1 MTHRPVTHHPVPA
14 APTVAPVTEASAD
27 ATPDRDPAPA
37 AREIDA
43 VLYDFGNVLVGWDP
57 YGAYD
62 GVDRRDVDA
71 FFADVDFRVL
81 NHERDAGATWQDARD
96 RVAATHP
103 HHVALLDRY
112 VERFPATL
120 TGPVE
125 GSEELVRELRDLGLR
140 LYGLTNW
147 SAELFAHAAP
157 AAPATALMEDVL
169 VSGRE
174 GLAKPDPAIFALAVE
189 RFGLDPARTLF
200 TDDSAANVDA
210 AARLG
215 LRTTCSWARRACA
228 RRCATWACRS
238 APRALG
244 RDGRRVVTGAG
255 VPRAHGP

>member
-1 MTHRPVTHHPVPA
+1 MTHRPVMYRPVPA

-27 ATPDRDPAPA
+27 ETPDRDPAPA

-147 SAELFAHAAP
+147 SAELFPHAAP

-200 TDDSAANVDA
+200 TDDSPANVDA

-215 LRTTCSWARRACA
+215 LRTHLFEGTAGLRAA
-228 RRCATWACRS
+228 L
-238 APRALG
+238 RALG
-244 RDGRRVVTGAG
+244 VPVGPEGAG
-255 VPRAHGP
+255 S

>member
-1 MTHRPVTHHPVPA
+1 MTT
-14 APTVAPVTEASAD
+14 
-27 ATPDRDPAPA
+27 PAPA
-37 AREIDA
+37 ASGVPTPAIDA

-62 GVDRRDVDA
+62 GVERHVVDA
-71 FFADVDFRVL
+71 FFADVGFRVL
-81 NHERDAGATWQDARD
+81 NHERDAGASWDDARA

-103 HHVALLDRY
+103 HHVGLLDRY

-147 SAELFAHAAP
+147 SAELYPHAAP
-157 AAPATALMEDVL
+157 AAPATTLMDDVI

-174 GLAKPDPAIFALAVE
+174 GLAKPEAAIFTLAID

-200 TDDSAANVDA
+200 TDDSPANVDA

-215 LRTTCSWARRACA
+215 LRTHLFRDTAGLRA
-228 RRCATWACRS
+228 
-238 APRALG
+238 ALRG
-244 RDGRRVVTGAG
+244 LG
-255 VPRAHGP
+255 VAVGS

>member
-1 MTHRPVTHHPVPA
+1 MTHHP
-14 APTVAPVTEASAD
+14 
-27 ATPDRDPAPA
+27 ATTDGAFGGAPA
-37 AREIDA
+37 RAIDA

-57 YGAYD
+57 YGAYA
-62 GVDRRDVDA
+62 GLDREVVDA

-81 NHERDAGATWQDARD
+81 NHERDAGATWADAR
-96 RVAATHP
+96 AAVEASHP

-112 VERFPATL
+112 VAEFPATL

-125 GSEELVRELRDLGLR
+125 GSEALVRELRDLGLR

-147 SAELFAHAAP
+147 SAELYPHAAP
-157 AAPATALMEDVL
+157 AAPATTLMDDVL

-210 AARLG
+210 AASLG
-215 LRTTCSWARRACA
+215 LRTHLFDGTPGLRA
-228 RRCATWACRS
+228 
-238 APRALG
+238 ALH
-244 RDGRRVVTGAG
+244 DLG
-255 VPRAHGP
+255 VPVAR